1 MKETV
6 KKNVDLLNGSV
17 KKHLF
22 RMTIPTIGGML
33 AFSIF
38 NLTDTY
44 FVSKLGTEALA
55 AMGFTFPVVMVV
67 GSIASGMSLGAG
79 SALARAMGQKNHHL
93 MGRIVTD
100 GILLSII
107 SVIIISII
115 GLFTR
120 DQLFTLLGAD
130 RTTLPL
136 VKEYMTI
143 WYLCV
148 GVVIMPPVCDASM
161 RAMGDMLRPSIVMII
176 CALVNVILDPILIF
190 GLFGLPA
197 LGIKGAAIATV
208 ISRFAGMIT
217 TLSFV
222 HFHYRLIDFKYENFK
237 ELINSWKQ
245 ILYVGVPGII
255 IRLFPQLLRGTLT
268 NLAASIGGVTAV
280 AAIAAGTKIESFA
293 TIISMSVG
301 SAIIPLIGQ
310 NWGAEKYDRV
320 NDTRKFTN
328 QVAVCYGLILFILAI
343 FIAAPVSSIF
353 TDNQEVIDLTKWY
366 LIIMMLGS
374 IGLNLYNWNSQSLN
388 SAKKPRWVMI
398 INAVGTCV
406 ILIPSAVIGAKIYG
420 YIGMLIGL
428 CAGQLTLGGI
438 SIIIGKINLQRP
450 SKISEEIA

>member
-1 MKETV
+1 MKDTMQ
-6 KKNVDLLNGSV
+6 KNADLLNGSV

-22 RMTIPTIGGML
+22 KMAIPTIGGML

-44 FVSKLGTEALA
+44 FVSKLGTESLA

-79 SALARAMGQKNHHL
+79 SALARAMGQKDYHL
-93 MGRIVTD
+93 MNRIVTD
-100 GILLSII
+100 GILLSVL

-115 GLFTR
+115 GLLTL
-120 DQLFTLLGAD
+120 DSLFTLLGAD
-130 RTTLPL
+130 ATTLPL

-143 WYLCV
+143 WYICV
-148 GVVIMPPVCDASM
+148 GVVIMPPVSDASM
-161 RAMGDMLRPSIVMII
+161 RAMGDMIRPSIVMIT
-176 CALVNVILDPILIF
+176 CAVLNIILDPILIF

-197 LGIKGAAIATV
+197 MGIKGAVIATV
-208 ISRFAGMIT
+208 ISRFVGMIV

-222 HFHYRLIDFKYENFK
+222 YFHYKLIDFKYESFK

-255 IRLFPQLLRGTLT
+255 IRFFPQLLRGVLT
-268 NLAASIGGVTAV
+268 NLTSSIGGVTAV
-280 AAIAAGTKIESFA
+280 AAFAAGTKIESFA
-293 TIISMSVG
+293 AIISMSVG
-301 SAIIPLIGQ
+301 TSLIPLIGQ
-310 NWGAEKYDRV
+310 NWGAEKYDRI

-328 QVAVCYGLILFILAI
+328 QVAVYYGLILFILAI
-343 FIAAPVSSIF
+343 LLAAPISSIF
-353 TDNQEVIDLTKWY
+353 TDDQMVMDLTKWY
-366 LIIMMLGS
+366 LIIMMFGT

-398 INAVGTCV
+398 INVGGTCA
-406 ILIPSAVIGAKIYG
+406 ILIPSAIIGAKLYG

-428 CAGQLTLGGI
+428 CVGQLTLGLI
-438 SIIIGKINLQRP
+438 STIIGKVNLQAP
-450 SKISEEIA
+450 SK

>member
-1 MKETV
+1 MKDTM
-6 KKNVDLLNGSV
+6 KRNADLLNGSV

-22 RMTIPTIGGML
+22 KMTLPTIGGML

-44 FVSKLGTEALA
+44 FVSKLGTESLA
-55 AMGFTFPVVMVV
+55 AMGFTFPVAMVV

-79 SALARAMGQKNHHL
+79 SALARAMGRKDHHL
-93 MGRIVTD
+93 MSRIVTD

-115 GLFTR
+115 GLLTR
-120 DQLFTLLGAD
+120 DPLFTLLGAD
-130 RTTLPL
+130 ATTLPL

-143 WYLCV
+143 WYICV
-148 GVVIMPPVCDASM
+148 GVVIMPPVGDASM
-161 RAMGDMLRPSIVMII
+161 RAMGDMLRPSIVMIT
-176 CALVNVILDPILIF
+176 CAIVNVILDPILIF

-197 LGIKGAAIATV
+197 MGIKGAAIATV
-208 ISRFAGMIT
+208 ISRFVGMIT

-222 HFHYRLIDFKYENFK
+222 HFHYGLIDFKYESFK
-237 ELINSWKQ
+237 DLINSWKQ

-268 NLAASIGGVTAV
+268 SLTASIGGMTAV

-301 SAIIPLIGQ
+301 SALIPLVGQ
-310 NWGAEKYDRV
+310 NWGAEKYERV
-320 NDTRKFTN
+320 NDTRKFAN
-328 QVAVCYGLILFILAI
+328 KVAVGYGLLLFILAI
-343 FIAAPVSSIF
+343 PFAASVSSIF
-353 TDNQEVIDLTKWY
+353 TDSREVMDLTKWY

-374 IGLNLYNWNSQSLN
+374 IGMNLYNWNSQSLN

-398 INAVGTCV
+398 INIVVTCT
-406 ILIPSAVIGAKIYG
+406 ILIPSAVIGVKLYG
-420 YIGMLIGL
+420 YIGMLVGL
-428 CAGQLTLGGI
+428 CVGQLTLGGI
-438 SIIIGKINLQRP
+438 STIIGKVNLQNP
-450 SKISEEIA
+450 SKIS